1 MSTLRSS
8 TLAAGLAAFGLL
20 AACSDS
26 KTFGG
31 ADSSS
36 TTAAATTV
44 PTTVAPTTS
53 VAETVPTTVPIPP
66 TCADS
71 TAPSGS
77 ALSLIAINGDW
88 NGDGSID
95 LGYSWGEPTGGGVT
109 WFVRAEVSG
118 GASSTIA
125 LGDLGASYA
134 QALDGVDVD
143 FSLGAAPG
151 VNRDELLA
159 VVGGGASGL
168 NLGIFGFESDGCMFQ
183 FDDGAG
189 APFSV
194 SVAGTISQM
203 SGLICD
209 GAAGSQFL
217 VELTASTTDGIT
229 WDTVDFRILRSG
241 HSLTLSDALLG
252 ALPAADAGLAAYGHA
267 QCGGTVWI

>member
-1 MSTLRSS
+1 MSTRYSA
-8 TLAAGLAAFGLL
+8 LAAGLAAFGLL

-31 ADSSS
+31 LDSSS

-44 PTTVAPTTS
+44 PTTIAPTTTS
-53 VAETVPTTVPIPP
+53 VAPTVPPTVPPPP
-66 TCADS
+66 TCAD
-71 TAPSGS
+71 TTEPSGT
-77 ALSLIAINGDW
+77 AGYLTVIDGDW
-88 NGDGSID
+88 NGDGLVD
-95 LGYSWGEPTGGGVT
+95 LGYSWGETTGGGVN
-109 WFVRAEVSG
+109 WFVRGEISG

-143 FSLGAAPG
+143 FSLGADPG

-159 VVGGGASGL
+159 VVGGGASGV
-168 NLGIFGFESDGCMFQ
+168 NLGIFGFDPDGCMFQ

-194 SVAGTISQM
+194 SVAGTVSQM
-203 SGLICD
+203 SGLMCD

-217 VELTASTTDGIT
+217 VELTASTADGIT

-252 ALPAADAGLAAYGHA
+252 ALPAADAGLAAYSHA